1 MKCVL
6 MFPQN
11 EEKMGIKDQIRIWTA
26 SELWRWSLEI
36 VIAKIMTS
44 SSKLCSLLCILSE
57 FILLESLTFKEL
69 THLVYIH
76 FSFLTPDILTFS
88 FSIKHHWYQMKGC
101 LLWRQRI
108 IKTSFPW
115 QKLLWKCQIIHHL
128 AKQSSLRKDNY
139 LALKDRDGSSCVF
152 SRGGIV
158 TLILKQR
165 IIKLRQATW
174 SVRNRRTI

>member
-1 MKCVL
+1 MHDRNHTL
-6 MFPQN
+6 SHLNRWNMFPQN
-11 EEKMGIKDQIRIWTA
+11 EEKMGIKEQIRIWTA
-26 SELWRWSLEI
+26 SELWRWSLET

-44 SSKLCSLLCILSE
+44 SSKLRSLLCILSE

-76 FSFLTPDILTFS
+76 FSFLTPDILIFS

-115 QKLLWKCQIIHHL
+115 QKLPWKMPNYISPCKIIIF
-128 AKQSSLRKDNY
+128 AK
-139 LALKDRDGSSCVF
+139 G
-152 SRGGIV
+152 
-158 TLILKQR
+158 
-165 IIKLRQATW
+165 
-174 SVRNRRTI
+174 